1 VTILLRAGGKLGPTV
16 LLTVRGRKSGKLYTT
31 PITPVEH
38 DGQCWLVAPYGAV
51 DWVRNLR
58 AAGEATL
65 TRGRHSGKITV
76 RELDAEQAAPV
87 LKQYLSFAS
96 AMVGPYFDV
105 SVASSL
111 EDFAAEA
118 PRHPVFQVLRTK
130 SLEAGRSQLLKPA
143 QERASYDSCHDT
155 DNSSWVSDQA
165 GMSKW
170 LKGE

>member
-1 VTILLRAGGKLGPTV
+1 MTKTFEMTIVSRLANLVVTILLRAGVKIGPTM

-31 PITPVEH
+31 PVTPIEQ
-38 DGQCWLVAPYGAV
+38 DGHCWLVAPYGAV

-65 TRGRHSGKITV
+65 TRGRHTEQITV
-76 RELDAEQAAPV
+76 RELGAEQAAPV
-87 LKQYLSFAS
+87 LKQYLSLAA

-111 EDFAAEA
+111 EAFAAEA

-130 SLEAGRSQLLKPA
+130 R
-143 QERASYDSCHDT
+143 R
-155 DNSSWVSDQA
+155 
-165 GMSKW
+165 
-170 LKGE
+170 